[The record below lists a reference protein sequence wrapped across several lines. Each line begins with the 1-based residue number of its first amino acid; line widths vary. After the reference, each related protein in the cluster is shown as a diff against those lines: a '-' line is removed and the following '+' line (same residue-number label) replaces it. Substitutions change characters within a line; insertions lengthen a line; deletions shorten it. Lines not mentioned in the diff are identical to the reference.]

1 MIPTAKKNFPL
12 SRLDGGIAFCVAA
25 LSFALYARTLYP
37 GLLPG
42 DSGEFQALAYLLAH
56 THPTGYDVY
65 LLLARAFISI
75 PVGSIAYR
83 VNLFSALMGGLTVGC
98 ICLAGTLLSGKRW
111 GGIFGAAG
119 LAVSITFWSQAVIAE
134 VYTAG
139 SFFLVLI
146 LLCLLFWDQSKQ
158 GFYLAL
164 AAALGVLSL
173 GVHLTVALAAP
184 AVGLYLL
191 LNWKD
196 WSRMW
201 RPLLAGLMT
210 GVVLFAGIFLLLD
223 RNTGPES
230 YFNTTVRPGLSLWE
244 MTPADVDSPWERL
257 IWQFKVP
264 QFKQFMFADMDTI
277 MPEQAEAYWKA
288 LPDEFAWVTIGMAG
302 LGLAATVL
310 RRWRFGVLMVL
321 ALVGQY
327 FYTFNYPIWDFYV
340 FYIPSYTLLA
350 VLASAGTGLLFLAV
364 DRLPSRVSTLI
375 RPVLG
380 LGLVA
385 LALFPFLPDRLEAVK
400 VGRLDFP
407 NEQYPVHWTDEGYHA
422 YISQIVSSL
431 DQDAIVFTD
440 WGKLFPLYYAAQIE
454 QEREDLQ
461 FLETYPQDDA
471 LGISQS
477 TIELIGQNLEL
488 HPIYFDTNPKGLTA
502 AGYRL
507 TRVRRG
513 PMNYYQVVK

>member
-1 MIPTAKKNFPL
+1 MLTVKKEFPL

-42 DSGEFQALAYLLAH
+42 DSGEFQTLAYLLAH

-65 LLLARAFISI
+65 LLLARVFILLPI
-75 PVGSIAYR
+75 QSIAYR
-83 VNLFSALMGGLTVGC
+83 VNLFSALMGGLTVGGVY
-98 ICLAGTLLSGKRW
+98 LAGTALSGKRW
-111 GGIFGAAG
+111 GGIFGAAA

-146 LLCLLFWDQSKQ
+146 LLCLLLWDRNRRGLFLS
-158 GFYLAL
+158 L

-184 AVGLYLL
+184 AAAIYLL
-191 LNWKD
+191 LSWKD
-196 WSRMW
+196 WCQMGK
-201 RPLLAGLMT
+201 PLLAGLLS
-210 GVVLFAGIFLLLD
+210 GAVLFVGIFLLVD

-244 MTPADVDSPWERL
+244 MTPAEVDSPWERL
-257 IWQFKVP
+257 TWQFKVP
-264 QFKQFMFADMDTI
+264 QFKQFMFADI
-277 MPEQAEAYWKA
+277 EGVMPRQAEAYWKA
-288 LPDEFAWVTIGMAG
+288 LPDEFAWITIGMAI
-302 LGLAATVL
+302 LGLAAAFL
-310 RRWRFGVLMVL
+310 RSWRFGVFFVL
-321 ALVGQY
+321 ALAGQY
-327 FYTFNYPIWDFYV
+327 FFTFNYPIWDFYV
-340 FYIPSYTLLA
+340 FYIPSYALLA
-350 VLASAGTGLLFLAV
+350 VLASAGVGLLFLPV
-364 DRLPSRVSTLI
+364 DRLPSWYSTFI

-385 LALFPFLPDRLEAVK
+385 LALLPFLPERVEAVK
-400 VGRLDFP
+400 AGQLDFP
-407 NEQYPVHWTDEGYHA
+407 NEQYPVHWTDEGYHD
-422 YISQIVSSL
+422 YVSQIVASL
-431 DQDAIVFTD
+431 DEGAIVFTD
-440 WGKLFPLYYAAQIE
+440 WGKLFPLFYAAQIE
-454 QEREDLQ
+454 QDRDDLQ
-461 FLETYPQDDA
+461 FLETYPQDEA

-477 TIELIGQNLEL
+477 TIALIEQNLES
-488 HPIYFDTNPKGLTA
+488 HPIYFDTNPKGLTN